1 MKELITGKLKLKY
14 EELHNQLNEIKAKLD
29 LVQLSTAR
37 IESRQLKTLQ
47 PVKSVQDYEYQVYSQ
62 FGEDGIIQM
71 LIDQVGPKEKVFVE
85 FGVEDYAESNTRF
98 LLKNNNWSGLII
110 DGSEENIRKIR
121 KSNYYWKHNL
131 KAVEAF
137 IDRDNINKI
146 LSDNGVSGNIGLLSI
161 DIDGNDYWVW
171 EKISVINPDIVIV
184 EYNSRFGSEKAVTI
198 PYSKDF
204 IRSKAHYSMI
214 YFGASLAA
222 LCYLAEK
229 KGYDFVGCSSSGVN
243 AFFVKSTARP
253 KTLPA
258 ISPKKG
264 FVENQ
269 VREARNKEGEMAYL
283 SREEEREVLEGL
295 PLVDVRST

>member
-1 MKELITGKLKLKY
+1 MIAGKLKLKY

-37 IESRQLKTLQ
+37 IESRQLQTIQ
-47 PVKSVQDYEYQVYSQ
+47 SIESIQEYEYQVYSQ

-71 LIDQVGPKEKVFVE
+71 LIDQVVPKEKVFVE
-85 FGVEDYAESNTRF
+85 FGVEDYAESNTRY
-98 LLKNNNWSGLII
+98 LLKNNNWSGLVI

-121 KSNYYWKHNL
+121 NSNYYWKYNL
-131 KAVEAF
+131 KAARAF
-137 IDRDNINKI
+137 IDRDNINAI
-146 LSDNGVSGNIGLLSI
+146 LIDNGVSGKIGLLSI

-171 EKISVINPDIVIV
+171 ENINAVDPDIVIV
-184 EYNSRFGSEKAVTI
+184 EYNSRFGSKDTVTI
-198 PYSKDF
+198 PYKKDF
-204 IRSKAHYSMI
+204 VRSEAHYSMI
-214 YFGASLAA
+214 YFGASLSA

-243 AFFVKSTARP
+243 AFFVKKTVRP

-258 ISPKKG
+258 LSAEKG

-269 VREARNKEGEMAYL
+269 VREARNKEGEMIYL
-283 SREEEREVLEGL
+283 SREEEREVLKDL
-295 PLVDVRST
+295 PLVDVRSA

>member
-1 MKELITGKLKLKY
+1 MKKLITGKLKLKY

-47 PVKSVQDYEYQVYSQ
+47 PVKSIQDYEYRVYSQ

-71 LIDQVGPKEKVFVE
+71 LIDQVRPKEKVFVE

-98 LLKNNNWSGLII
+98 LLKNNNWSGLVI
-110 DGSEENIRKIR
+110 DGSDENIRKIR

-171 EKISVINPDIVIV
+171 EKINVIDPDIVIV

-222 LCYLAEK
+222 LCYLAQK

-243 AFFVKSTARP
+243 SFFVKRTVRP
-253 KTLPA
+253 TTLPV
-258 ISPKKG
+258 ITPMKG

-269 VREARNKEGEMAYL
+269 VREARNEEGEMAYL
-283 SREEEREVLEGL
+283 SREEERKVLEGL
-295 PLVDVRST
+295 PLVDVRKA

>member
-1 MKELITGKLKLKY
+1 
-14 EELHNQLNEIKAKLD
+14 
-29 LVQLSTAR
+29 
-37 IESRQLKTLQ
+37 
-47 PVKSVQDYEYQVYSQ
+47 
-62 FGEDGIIQM
+62 M
-71 LIDQVGPKEKVFVE
+71 LIDQVRPKEKVFVE

-98 LLKNNNWSGLII
+98 LLKNNNWSGLVI
-110 DGSEENIRKIR
+110 DGSDENIRKIR

-171 EKISVINPDIVIV
+171 EKINVIDPDIVIV

-222 LCYLAEK
+222 LCYLAQK

-243 AFFVKSTARP
+243 SFFVKRTVRP
-253 KTLPA
+253 TTLPV
-258 ISPKKG
+258 ITPMKG

-269 VREARNKEGEMAYL
+269 VREARNEEGEMAYL
-283 SREEEREVLEGL
+283 SREEERKVLEGL
-295 PLVDVRST
+295 PLVDVRKA